1 MSSLSHLTLSASLIS
16 FLLLSDFNA
25 SSTTVKLS
33 TSPVSAASV
42 NQGTTSVLTYIT
54 KMKVTG
60 GAVVINAVNYTVS
73 GTYDNNDLDYSY
85 VYFNSTPSL
94 TGASY
99 LGGTAATYASPH
111 SFSLPVYKSM
121 NANDSGYFIITMNVS
136 VTATDNNNFKIS
148 GATSPVTFGYS
159 TIVTINNSQVNGGV
173 QTIEAA
179 DIKTSSSPVAAL
191 SVNQG
196 TSNVVT
202 AIVKMKVST
211 MPVFV
216 SKIVYTLSG
225 NHDNDDLT
233 YTYVYFNTTPTLTG
247 ANYLGGTAASY
258 AAPHQYGISTYKQLN
273 VGDSGYFIITVSVS
287 NTATDNKTIKITGA
301 TVPVTFEFTTAPNVT
316 GTQKNSGVQTIQ
328 APDIKL
334 SSVVV
339 AASNVN
345 QGATNMVTS
354 IVKMKVSTMPV
365 NVSSIVYTLSG
376 THDNDDLTYTYV
388 YFNTSP
394 TLTGASYLGGTI
406 ANYAAPHTYNQSIY
420 KLMNKGDSGYF
431 IITTSVSNAA
441 TDNKT
446 FKITGATT
454 PVSFGYVTA
463 PNVTGTQT
471 NSGVQTI
478 QAADIKV
485 SSSPVAAAAV
495 NQGSN
500 NVVTSITKLKI
511 STMPVVVNNIGFTLS
526 GTHDDNDLNYV
537 YVYFNTT
544 PSLTGASYLG
554 GTNANFS
561 APHAYSMNIYKSMNV
576 GDSGFFIVTTN
587 VNNSASDNK
596 TFKVTGA
603 TTPVT
608 FGYTTSP
615 NSTGTQTNSGVQ
627 TIQAADITLSSQSV
641 PAGNAPRGSTNNLLY
656 TTKMVVATMPVV
668 VTNLQFTFTGTHDAD
683 DLTYVYIYFNS
694 SPTLTGASYLGGTT
708 ATFAAPHTYSQS
720 VYKSLSVGETG
731 YFLITFNVD
740 AAASTGKTV
749 ILNGNLNPVIF
760 GYTTAPNT
768 TNNQTNS
775 AGAKT
780 ITVSGPPVFVD
791 QAKLQ
796 IAGNLNS
803 SMYPNPAND
812 KVLIEGNFMQDDK
825 MEVLFSNASGVVV
838 QSSVV
843 TVIKGKNII
852 RLDVSNLNEGYYF
865 VNFRSAHGEWRLN
878 DKLFVQRR

>member
-1 MSSLSHLTLSASLIS
+1 MSSLCHLTLSASLIGL
-16 FLLLSDFNA
+16 LLLSDLNA
-25 SSTTVKLS
+25 RSTTVKLS
-33 TSPVSAASV
+33 TSPVSAVSV
-42 NQGTTSVLTYIT
+42 NQGTTSVITYIT

-73 GTYDNNDLDYSY
+73 GIYDNNDLTYSY
-85 VYFNSTPSL
+85 VYFNSMPSL
-94 TGASY
+94 SGASY

-159 TIVTINNSQVNGGV
+159 TVVTINSSQVNGGV

-179 DIKTSSSPVAAL
+179 DLKTSSSPVPAL

-211 MPVFV
+211 MPVV
-216 SKIVYTLSG
+216 VNKIIYTLSG

-258 AAPHQYGISTYKQLN
+258 SAPHQYGISTYKQLN

-287 NTATDNKTIKITGA
+287 NTASDNNTIKITGA
-301 TVPVTFEFTTAPNVT
+301 TIPVTFEFTTAPNVI
-316 GTQKNSGVQTIQ
+316 GTQTNSGVQTIQ

-334 SSVVV
+334 SSVAV
-339 AASNVN
+339 AALNVN
-345 QGATNMVTS
+345 QGTTNMVTS

-365 NVSSIVYTLSG
+365 NVSGIVYTLSG
-376 THDNDDLTYTYV
+376 NHDNDDLTYSYV
-388 YFNTSP
+388 YFNTTP
-394 TLTGASYLGGTI
+394 TLTGASYLGGTN
-406 ANYAAPHTYNQSIY
+406 ANYAAPHTYTQSIY
-420 KLMNKGDSGYF
+420 KSMNKGDSGYF
-431 IITTSVSNAA
+431 IITTSVSNTA

-544 PSLTGASYLG
+544 PDLTGSSYLG
-554 GTNANFS
+554 GTTAGFS
-561 APHAYSMNIYKSMNV
+561 APHVYSMNIYKSMNV
-576 GDSGFFIVTTN
+576 GDSGYFIVTTN
-587 VNNSASDNK
+587 VNNSASNNK

-627 TIQAADITLSSQSV
+627 TIKAAEITLSSQYV
-641 PAGNAPRGSTNNLLY
+641 AAGNAPRGSTNNLLY

-668 VTNLQFTFTGTHDAD
+668 VTSLLFTFTGTHDAD
-683 DLTYVYIYFNS
+683 DLTYVYVYFNS
-694 SPTLTGASYLGGTT
+694 SPTLTGATYLGGTT

-740 AAASTGKTV
+740 AVASTGKTV

-775 AGAKT
+775 AGIKT
-780 ITVSGPPVFVD
+780 ITVSAPPDFAIKND
-791 QAKLQ
+791 LQ
-796 IAGNLNS
+796 ITGKLNGKI
-803 SMYPNPAND
+803 YPNPAKD
-812 KVLIEGNFMQDDK
+812 KVMIEGNFLRDDN
-825 MEVLFSNASGVVV
+825 MEVLFTNAAGRVE
-838 QSSVV
+838 QSAIASV
-843 TVIKGKNII
+843 TKGKNFIH
-852 RLDVSNLNEGYYF
+852 LDVSKLNDGYYF
-865 VNFRSAHGEWRLN
+865 ITFRSAAGAFRLN
-878 DKLFVQRR
+878 NKLFVQKR